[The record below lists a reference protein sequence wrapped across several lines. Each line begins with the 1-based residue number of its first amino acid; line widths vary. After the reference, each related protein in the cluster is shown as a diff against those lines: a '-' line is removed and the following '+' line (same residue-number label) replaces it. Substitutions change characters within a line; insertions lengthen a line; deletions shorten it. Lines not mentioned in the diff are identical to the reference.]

1 MSAPLSRRMS
11 IRSALPFHAAS
22 CCQCVSFSETD
33 CQPAQRHWDTYF
45 DRCLVCIVVLSA
57 NSVGQHPLDFIFP
70 SRSDVL
76 NDDAAGGLVI
86 KRSASF
92 QQHLVYVFIP

>member
-22 CCQCVSFSETD
+22 SCQCVSFSETD
-33 CQPAQRHWDTYF
+33 CQPAQRHRDTNYET
-45 DRCLVCIVVLSA
+45 CMVCIVDLSA
-57 NSVGQHPLDFIFP
+57 NSVGQHPLDISYP
-70 SRSDVL
+70 TRPYVL
-76 NDDAAGGLVI
+76 YDDAAGGLVI
-86 KRSASF
+86 KGSASF